1 MIDTLYQLASEFRIG
16 IEECKNSDNNNP
28 EWFSRFPRGRCGDA
42 SDLLM
47 YYFKQNGIE
56 SRYVSGSFN
65 NQTHGWLEADGL
77 FIDITADQFEDIDE
91 VILIIGDY
99 SWHSK
104 FEGFSYRDTCFDEF
118 NEYAK
123 ERLFKLYNEI
133 LERIKF

>member
-1 MIDTLYQLASEFRIG
+1 
-16 IEECKNSDNNNP
+16 
-28 EWFSRFPRGRCGDA
+28 
-42 SDLLM
+42 M

-99 SWHSK
+99 SWHS
-104 FEGFSYRDTCFDEF
+104 SLRDLAIEILVLMSST
-118 NEYAK
+118 NMLK
-123 ERLFKLYNEI
+123 SVLFKLYNEI